1 MEDKRNKLFGIAGTL
16 LFHIVLILLLVM
28 SGLTAPLPQEEEGIL
43 VVVGDPNAMGEEGE
57 MTKQDPLPVQPEEV
71 PEASEPEPSTPA
83 AESEMVTQESEE
95 SLVVDSVDIAKKEKE
110 EAEAK
115 ERALRE
121 AEEKR
126 KKAEEEERKRKEA
139 AIKNRV
145 NNVFQNASKNK
156 NTGSSTQGEGVQGS
170 PTGNANT
177 GAVTGSAGYGSYDL
191 GGRGIQGGL
200 PMPSFSV
207 NESGIVV
214 VSITVNAS
222 GKVTNAIIG
231 QGTTTTSQAL
241 RQSAIEA
248 ARKALFEQRAN
259 TYSQSGTITYRF
271 DSDN

>member
-1 MEDKRNKLFGIAGTL
+1 MEDKRNKVFGIAGTL
-16 LFHIVLILLLVM
+16 LFHIVVIAILIL

-43 VVVGDPNAMGEEGE
+43 VIVGDPNAMGSEGE
-57 MTKQDPLPVQPEEV
+57 MTMRDPLPVEPEQV
-71 PEASEPEPSTPA
+71 PDIAEPEPSTPA
-83 AESEMVTQESEE
+83 VESEMVTQESEE
-95 SLVVDSVDIAKKEKE
+95 SLVVDPVDKAKKEQE

-115 ERALRE
+115 ERARKE

-145 NNVFQNASKNK
+145 NNVFENASKNT
-156 NTGSSTQGEGVQGS
+156 NTGSSTEGEGAQGS
-170 PTGNANT
+170 PTGNSNT
-177 GAVTGSAGYGSYDL
+177 GAMTGSAGYGSYDL

-200 PMPSFSV
+200 PMPTFSV

-248 ARKALFEQRAN
+248 AKKALFEQRAN